1 MFHYRLVNVHQG
13 KALHQ
18 VAAQCSPTNLNVIE
32 QANFVAEGEDNEDN
46 GDDDEVWL

>member
-18 VAAQCSPTNLNVIE
+18 VATQCIATNLDIFE
-32 QANFVAEGEDNEDN
+32 QANFVAE
-46 GDDDEVWL
+46 DDDNDDDNDEPMWV